1 MASGEEDPPVSQWE
15 YNAAPDLDAG
25 LVERLRE
32 FPRQP
37 DMLIYGI
44 RSLAALALR
53 VWLRLYHRLQISGRE
68 HLPEQDSFIIVCNHT
83 SHLDTLCLLCCVPLA
98 KLHRTFPAAA
108 ADYFFSSAPR
118 TLISSALINAL
129 PFERET
135 RGAES
140 LSVCAELLANDGN
153 ILIIFPEGTR
163 TMTGEM
169 ARFRSGI
176 GRLIVGTALPV
187 VPCHLSGGMEAW
199 PKGAFFPRPRRLRL
213 RIGAAQTYSDFPK
226 SKESVQEICGD
237 LQNRVAEL
245 GATQL

>member
-1 MASGEEDPPVSQWE
+1 MALTEEDHPVTDWE
-15 YNAAPDLDAG
+15 YHPAPDLDMG
-25 LVERLRE
+25 LVERLKD
-32 FPRQP
+32 FPRRP

-44 RSLAALALR
+44 RSLSALILR
-53 VWLRLYHRLQISGRE
+53 AWLRLYHRLQISGRE
-68 HLPEQDSFIIVCNHT
+68 HLPKEGSFIIVCNHT
-83 SHLDTLCLLCCVPLA
+83 SHLDTLCLLSCVPLA

-108 ADYFFSSAPR
+108 ADYFFSSMPR
-118 TLISSALINAL
+118 TLISSTLINAL

-135 RGAES
+135 KGAES
-140 LSVCAELLANDGN
+140 LSVCAQLLANEGN

-187 VPCHLSGGMEAW
+187 VPCYLAGGVAAW
-199 PKGAFFPRPRRLRL
+199 PKGALFPRPYRLRM
-213 RIGAAQTYSDFPK
+213 RIGAAQSYADLPECR
-226 SKESVQEICGD
+226 ESVQEICND

-245 GATQL
+245 GARKL

>member
-1 MASGEEDPPVSQWE
+1 VSDWE
-15 YNAAPDLDAG
+15 YRPAPDLDAG
-25 LVERLRE
+25 LVERLKD

-37 DMLIYGI
+37 DMLIYAV

-53 VWLRLYHRLQISGRE
+53 VWLRLYHQLQISGRE
-68 HLPEQDSFIIVCNHT
+68 HIPEQGSFIIVCNHT

-98 KLHRTFPAAA
+98 KLNRTFPAAA

-118 TLISSALINAL
+118 TVISSTLINAL

-135 RGAES
+135 KGAES
-140 LSVCAELLANDGN
+140 LSVCSKLLAHEGN

-169 ARFRSGI
+169 VRFRSGI
-176 GRLIVGTALPV
+176 GRLVVGTALPV
-187 VPCHLSGGMEAW
+187 VPCHLSGGAQAW
-199 PKGAFFPRPRRLRL
+199 PKGTFFPRPRRLRL
-213 RIGAAQTYSDFPK
+213 RIGAAQTYADLPEN
-226 SKESVQEICGD
+226 KESVKKICAD

-245 GATQL
+245 GTTKP